1 MGARKRRNGNPRRR
15 NDMRHKSLI
24 PTLLA
29 IVTVAALATTA
40 LAAKPEGP
48 VKPPKPTTTTTTVAT
63 TTTVPG
69 YWTCQAR
76 VDNNGAIWPLGVYDS
91 DRGVYRGEELPL
103 CVDVIAGHLDVTE
116 WTVVW
121 AGTTAK
127 DTIKG
132 LKLVFEEEVHG
143 IVFAETV
150 ADSPTGTWTA
160 SWSDPVQNLV
170 FVAMPHQGDKW
181 IGPVEF
187 TITPAVP
194 DS

>member
-76 VDNNGAIWPLGVYDS
+76 VDNGAIWPLGVYDS